1 MVNGSKAILIGCKV
15 ETDYAVNY
23 INSHL
28 LIKYPI
34 ANSIDLRRDKIAIKA
49 QHEPNNTPASEM
61 RLKGRAVKPKDA
73 ATLIIVRRD
82 SEQPKIL
89 MGKRAAGHK
98 FMPNKYVFPGGKV
111 DAGDSRIRPPND
123 LHPSVLKRLMKGC
136 SESRARSLALAA
148 IRETFEETGLI
159 LGEADSVTITSRSAQ
174 WKAFLQHGIN
184 PRLDTLNVIARA
196 ITPPYRNRRFDTR
209 FFMVE
214 ADLIKGDVHAASEGS
229 GELLALHWVS
239 LRDAEQ
245 LELPVITGMILKEV
259 QQRLDNGDSPDIEG
273 PFIHFRNGKPIIEKI

>member
-1 MVNGSKAILIGCKV
+1 MS
-15 ETDYAVNY
+15 
-23 INSHL
+23 INKPYVL
-28 LIKYPI
+28 
-34 ANSIDLRRDKIAIKA
+34 
-49 QHEPNNTPASEM
+49 NNTPASEM
-61 RLKGRAVKPKDA
+61 RLQGRAVKPKDA

-82 SEQPKIL
+82 SAQPKIL
-89 MGKRAAGHK
+89 MGKRAAEHK

-159 LGEADSVTITSRSAQ
+159 LGETNSLTIKTRSPQ

-184 PRLDTLNVIARA
+184 PRLDTLNLIARA

-214 ADLIKGDVHAASEGS
+214 ADIIQGDVHAAPLGS
-229 GELLALHWVS
+229 GELLAMHWVS
-239 LRDAEQ
+239 LIDAEK
-245 LELPVITGMILKEV
+245 LDLPIITRMILKEV
-259 QQRLDNGDSPDIEG
+259 EQRLAGDHSPDVEG
-273 PFIHFRNGKPIIEKI
+273 PFIYFRNGKPVIDKI

>member
-1 MVNGSKAILIGCKV
+1 M
-15 ETDYAVNY
+15 
-23 INSHL
+23 
-28 LIKYPI
+28 
-34 ANSIDLRRDKIAIKA
+34 AIKA
-49 QHEPNNTPASEM
+49 LHEPNTTPASEM

-111 DAGDSRIRPPND
+111 DAGDSRIRPPHD

-136 SESRARSLALAA
+136 SETRARSLALAA

-159 LGEADSVTITSRSAQ
+159 LGEAESVTMTSRSPQ
-174 WKAFLQHGIN
+174 WGAFLQHGIN

-214 ADLIKGDVHAASEGS
+214 ADLIQGDVHAAAVGS

-239 LRDAEQ
+239 LEDAKH
-245 LELPVITGMILKEV
+245 LELPIITRMILKEV
-259 QQRLDNGDSPDIEG
+259 EQRLVDDDSPDVEG
-273 PFIHFRNGKPIIEKI
+273 PFIYFRNGKPVIDKI

>member
-1 MVNGSKAILIGCKV
+1 
-15 ETDYAVNY
+15 
-23 INSHL
+23 
-28 LIKYPI
+28 
-34 ANSIDLRRDKIAIKA
+34 
-49 QHEPNNTPASEM
+49 M
-61 RLKGRAVKPKDA
+61 RLKGHAVKPKDA

-82 SEQPKIL
+82 SGQPKIL

-98 FMPNKYVFPGGKV
+98 FMPNKFVFPGGKV
-111 DAGDSRIRPPND
+111 DVADSRIRPPSD
-123 LHPSVLKRLMKGC
+123 LHPGVLKRLMKGC

-159 LGEADSVTITSRSAQ
+159 LGAADPVAITSRSPQ
-174 WKAFLQHGIN
+174 WGAFLRHGIN

-214 ADLIKGDVHAASEGS
+214 ADLIQGDLHGASVGS

-239 LRDAEQ
+239 LEDAEQ
-245 LELPVITGMILKEV
+245 LELPIITRMILKEV
-259 QQRLDNGDSPDIEG
+259 EQRLVDGHSPDVEG
-273 PFIHFRNGKPIIEKI
+273 PFIYFRNGKPVIDKI